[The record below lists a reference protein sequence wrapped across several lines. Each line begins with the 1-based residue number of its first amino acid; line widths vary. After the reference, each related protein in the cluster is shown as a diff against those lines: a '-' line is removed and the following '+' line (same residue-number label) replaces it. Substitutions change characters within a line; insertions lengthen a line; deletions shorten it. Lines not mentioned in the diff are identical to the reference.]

1 MKLYGLHMFAF
12 MHVSCSMVWCAFVA
26 FASFVAALVGA
37 GTRGSQVCMFAGRL
51 LSCVAFCVHTMLIS
65 LCHVPLHEIVI
76 EHVSVV
82 NVLVHVLSVCFSF
95 VATFVCAM
103 FSAGTVGVD
112 V

>member
-1 MKLYGLHMFAF
+1 
-12 MHVSCSMVWCAFVA
+12 MVWAAFVA